1 MGAPTFDT
9 GVYLGDIH
17 GARLRHLKR
26 ALRALSIKPSGLL
39 CTMDLDQILSMQELD
54 KLQKK
59 FDTES
64 LFTALAPG
72 NHEAAVIHRIG
83 IDSSTY
89 REKHQDTNIMSLI
102 QPLRAL
108 ILIKINQGTPG
119 NPIRQR

>member
-39 CTMDLDQILSMQELD
+39 CTMDLDQILSMQELA

-59 FDTES
+59 FDTEG

-72 NHEAAVIHRIG
+72 HSSYRHRLLDLSRETSG
-83 IDSSTY
+83 HQHHVLY
-89 REKHQDTNIMSLI
+89 RGVQSPQL
-102 QPLRAL
+102 Q
-108 ILIKINQGTPG
+108 
-119 NPIRQR
+119 